1 MISSALPHSKL
12 ELARFSILQKIVYG
26 KKSGFETFL
35 FTDCVTQKHNNQY
48 FDFLGLGCGGDPCD
62 QMQSKIGIVGCIISE
77 PQVG

>member
-26 KKSGFETFL
+26 KKSEGFETFL
-35 FTDCVTQKHNNQY
+35 FTDCVTQKQSI
-48 FDFLGLGCGGDPCD
+48 FRFLGLGCGGDPCD

-77 PQVG
+77 Q